1 MDTINKTIRYS
12 KLLDI
17 YQPLLT
23 ETQSEIMSDYFLYD
37 LSLSEIAESRNVSRA
52 AIEDALKKGMNKLD
66 DFEQK
71 MHLYEKQEKILNYLE
86 EISNEENKEIIE
98 KIERL
103 VK

>member
-23 ETQSEIMSDYFLYD
+23 ETQSEIMSNYFLYD

-71 MHLYEKQEKILNYLE
+71 MHLYEKQEKILNCLE